1 MAPSNH
7 LTKIFQ
13 NFLPMHV
20 RELLPRIL
28 SEDSLRIPAYVPY
41 ENSSGVSLEF
51 FSRVFPD
58 CLPCVLPAISKILY
72 RNFFGRKSG
81 GVLSEMCRVLL
92 RHFFNCCTGIPSG
105 DPQKI
110 TSEFP
115 SGTFLTNIHFFL
127 EYFRAFFPEI
137 LRNSLP
143 EFFRKSQLEEP

>member
-58 CLPCVLPAISKILY
+58 CLPCVLPAISKIL
-72 RNFFGRKSG
+72 SG
-81 GVLSEMCRVLL
+81 AS
-92 RHFFNCCTGIPSG
+92 TGIS
-105 DPQKI
+105 
-110 TSEFP
+110 SEE
-115 SGTFLTNIHFFL
+115 SQM
-127 EYFRAFFPEI
+127 EYFRKCVACSCDISSTVVRESLPVI
-137 LRNSLP
+137 LRKLRPNFL
-143 EFFRKSQLEEP
+143 REPS